1 MNRSIRYIALIL
13 AAIVCLF
20 SCTACSSKKEDRL
33 QMFSSGHS
41 EEYMNAARK
50 HFLNIGWSNSDYTD
64 GALEYSHEYNGGAVN
79 IKIGGIDDDTRYVV
93 VISEDEGILTCEPID
108 GKGYSVFVY
117 DNGSDDI
124 KISIHY
130 CVGTTENCV
139 VKGNVVSGEFAY
151 NNSLTIKA
159 SEVSD
164 PEERAVFIFNALHEA
179 LVDIEGK

>member
-1 MNRSIRYIALIL
+1 MNKTIRYIALIL

-20 SCTACSSKKEDRL
+20 SCTACSSKKGDGL

-41 EEYMNAARK
+41 EEYINAAKK
-50 HFLNIGWSNSDYTD
+50 HFSNVGWSNANYTD
-64 GALEYSHEYNGGAVN
+64 GALEYSHGAVSA
-79 IKIGGIDDDTRYVV
+79 KIGGIDDDTRYLV
-93 VISEDEGILTCEPID
+93 VISEDEGILTSEPID
-108 GKGYSVFVY
+108 GKRYSVFVY
-117 DNGSDDI
+117 DNGRDDI

-151 NNSLTIKA
+151 NNSLNIKA

-164 PEERAVFIFNALHEA
+164 PTERAVFIFNALHEA